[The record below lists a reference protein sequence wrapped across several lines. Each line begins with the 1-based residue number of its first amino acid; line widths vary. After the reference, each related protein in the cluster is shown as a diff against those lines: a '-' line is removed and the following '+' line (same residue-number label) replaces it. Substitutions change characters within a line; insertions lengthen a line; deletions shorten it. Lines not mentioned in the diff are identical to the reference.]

1 MTSSTTRTSIGQ
13 LPNFLIIGA
22 MKAGTTS
29 LYHYL
34 RAHPQVFMSS
44 VKELDFFAHD
54 PNGSR
59 GLDWYR
65 RQFAAAEAGSV
76 AIGEAS
82 TIYTKFPRFPGVP
95 ERIAAQ
101 VPNVRLIYVIRH
113 PIERI
118 RSHYQH
124 QVAVGAERA
133 PFERAVF
140 DDPIYL
146 DYSRYAM
153 QIDQYLPYFPQDRLL
168 VITSE
173 DLRHERLGTVRR
185 VYEFLGVEPD
195 YTPPNLDREFYRSG
209 ERVTYPPLA
218 WRIRRTLKRHL
229 PASKRAKELVDAP
242 FARWLRRPL
251 PGKEGASPSR
261 AQSIPE
267 EVREPLVRLLEEDV
281 RRLRG
286 YVGPGFDGWGIA

>member
-1 MTSSTTRTSIGQ
+1 MTSSTARTSIGQ

-34 RAHPQVFMSS
+34 RAHPQVFMAS
-44 VKELDFFAHD
+44 VKELDFFAHE
-54 PNGSR
+54 PNRSR
-59 GLDWYR
+59 SLDWYR
-65 RQFAAAEAGSV
+65 RQFAPAEPDSV

-82 TIYTKFPRFPGVP
+82 TIYAKYPRFPGVP
-95 ERIAAQ
+95 ERIAVQ
-101 VPNVRLIYVIRH
+101 VPEVRLIYVVRH

-140 DDPIYL
+140 DNPIYL

-153 QIDQYLPYFPQDRLL
+153 QIDQYLPHFPRDQML

-173 DLRHERLGTVRR
+173 DLRHKRLATVRR

-195 YTPPNLDREFYRSG
+195 YTPPNLYREFYRTG

-218 WRIRRTLKRHL
+218 WRIRRALKRHL

-242 FARWLRRPL
+242 FAQWLRRVRPE
-251 PGKEGASPSR
+251 KEGARASG

-267 EVREPLVRLLEEDV
+267 EIRDLLVGLLEEDV

-286 YVGPGFDGWGIA
+286 YVGSGFDGWGIA

>member
-1 MTSSTTRTSIGQ
+1 MSSIARTSIGR

-44 VKELDFFAHD
+44 VKELDFFAHE
-54 PNGSR
+54 PNDGRS
-59 GLDWYR
+59 LDWYR
-65 RQFAAAEAGSV
+65 RQFAPADPDSA

-82 TIYTKFPRFPGVP
+82 TIYTKYPRFPGVP

-101 VPNVRLIYVIRH
+101 VPEVKLIYVVRH

-118 RSHYQH
+118 RSHFQH

-133 PFERAVF
+133 PFEQAVF
-140 DDPIYL
+140 DNPIYL
-146 DYSRYAM
+146 HYSRYAM
-153 QIDQYLPYFPQDRLL
+153 QIDQYLLHFPRDHML

-173 DLRHERLGTVRR
+173 DLRHKRLATVRQ

-195 YTPPNLDREFYRSG
+195 YTPPNLDREFYRTG
-209 ERVTYPPLA
+209 ERVTYPPVVWLV
-218 WRIRRTLKRHL
+218 RRALKRHL

-242 FARWLRRPL
+242 FARWLRRVR
-251 PGKEGASPSR
+251 PGKEGATASG

-267 EVREPLVRLLEEDV
+267 EVRALLVQLLEEDV

-286 YVGPGFDGWGIA
+286 YVGPGFDGWGIG